1 MNKKGFAI
9 SIIMYS
15 ILIMFIVLLI
25 SIMGVL
31 ASRKM
36 LLDKSKKDV
45 ISFLNAQESTITATY
60 ETNEVEYG
68 IDNLLPGKF
77 FETESTSVECTID
90 NIIYDNTDSLEEGEY
105 TVKCAI
111 KYEEIEYASATTVIK
126 MVNNSF
132 EYTKDFI
139 YNGEYEEWIV
149 PKTGYYQVEAWG
161 AQGGGTTGL
170 TTSSHSG
177 FGGYTAGTIYMLKN
191 EIYYI
196 YVGGSGTY
204 GSTYMSGGYN

>member
-45 ISFLNAQESTITATY
+45 ISFLNAQESTITATS

-68 IDNLLPGKF
+68 MDNLLPGKF

-90 NIIYDNTDSLEEGEY
+90 NIIYNNTDSLEEGEH

-111 KYEEIEYASATTVIK
+111 KYEEIEYASATTKINI
-126 MVNNSF
+126 VNNNF

-139 YNGEYEEWIV
+139 YNGTTGNDGSVQEWIV
-149 PKTGYYQVEAWG
+149 PQAGYYKIELWG
-161 AQGGGTTGL
+161 AQGGSNVSKEGSVAGNY
-170 TTSSHSG
+170 
-177 FGGYTAGTIYMLKN
+177 GGRGAYIKGDIYLKKN
-191 EIYYI
+191 EKLYI
-196 YVGGSGTY
+196 YI
-204 GSTYMSGGYN
+204 